1 MKPIAKNLSLV
12 GILVDHRGDM
22 APRVQEVITEY
33 GTEVIGR
40 LGVPSPSK
48 EKGLITL
55 AMEAEI
61 SEIQEFTGR
70 LKAIEGVEVQIA
82 SFEGN

>member
-1 MKPIAKNLSLV
+1 MSKYLSLV
-12 GILVDHRGDM
+12 GILVDHRGAM

-33 GTEVIGR
+33 GAEVIGR

-55 AMEAEI
+55 AMEAETN
-61 SEIQEFTGR
+61 EIEEFKTK
-70 LKAIEGVEVQIA
+70 LKAIEGVEVQVA
-82 SFEGN
+82 VFE